1 MAAMTKISAQVS
13 LVISGLV
20 PTVTQGRDEVT
31 AGRLMSARLA
41 DYAVFCAFFLVY
53 SLSDGVAVEKK
64 KKKGHDFPCYHNRIA
79 DFNLGRRHF
88 ALTLATQR
96 PGRHQDVPVICAALA

>member
-13 LVISGLV
+13 LVISWLV

-31 AGRLMSARLA
+31 AGRPFDVHRLA
-41 DYAVFCAFFLVY
+41 VYAVFCAFFLVY

-64 KKKGHDFPCYHNRIA
+64 KKKGHDFSVLPQQNRR
-79 DFNLGRRHF
+79 L
-88 ALTLATQR
+88 
-96 PGRHQDVPVICAALA
+96 